1 MKAPPVAAFAAMVDG
16 AAPKAAVLALGD
28 SYTVGEGVPPAEC
41 WPAQLVSLLNQ
52 DLDRELPPPQIL
64 ATTGWTTDELAAAL
78 AGEPGLGL
86 VRDAGVP
93 GTTFK
98 LVFLSIGVND
108 QYRGRSLKRFQAGF
122 AGLLTAAISL
132 AGNDPAR
139 VIVVS
144 IPDWS
149 QTPFALS
156 RGADRTKNGSA
167 IDAYNAVKKTRS
179 ESAGVLFV
187 DITTL
192 TRGAAPD
199 EYALDGLHPGSAIY
213 QRWAQKLRG
222 AAAAALAPSTH
233 A

>member
-1 MKAPPVAAFAAMVDG
+1 MVDG
-16 AAPKAAVLALGD
+16 AASKATVLALGD
-28 SYTVGEGVPPAEC
+28 SYTVGEGVATADS
-41 WPAQLVSLLNQ
+41 WPVQLVSLLNQ
-52 DLDRELPPPQIL
+52 DLDRGLAPPQIL

-86 VRDAGVP
+86 ARDAGVP
-93 GTTFK
+93 RLSFE
-98 LVFLSIGVND
+98 LVFLSVGVND
-108 QYRGRSLKRFQAGF
+108 QYRGRSLERFQEGF
-122 AGLLTAAISL
+122 ADLLISAVGL

-149 QTPFALS
+149 RTPFALS
-156 RGADRTKNGSA
+156 RGADRARHGSI

-179 ESAGVLFV
+179 ESAGVSFV

-192 TRGAAPD
+192 TRGATPD
-199 EYALDGLHPGSAIY
+199 EYASDGLHPGPAIY
-213 QRWAQKLRG
+213 QRWARALRG
-222 AAAAALAPSTH
+222 PAAAALAPSTH